1 MSVMKQEIEKSVDI
15 DETFSDDIRGLR
27 LQREKELRDN
37 SEAIALFEHGDWW
50 FAFEQDADA
59 IYEKT
64 GWQTSAKLMDEG
76 AISWMTVDYNGLA
89 ALYDMGVK
97 VQLLKPQTEVEIVD
111 WSSWED
117 YKANRLALAQQAI
130 DYLRLDNRNKEAVVN
145 VGTFP
150 VYSKE
155 DDIQTLVQVNFI
167 CFEHQDVS
175 LITDNGQSINLV
187 NGQSWNVAKG
197 MDFIIGAG
205 NILDARQAEVADEL
219 KRYGSI
225 EMQQQLKTQDLL
237 EEYSRVASQYR
248 YDHVVMEQDGFYETF
263 ADDAV
268 SMANKYQLPLWDRD
282 AGNGQVVPM
291 VMLNMEQ
298 IDRVLSLAD
307 DVLIEESNIKESR
320 DELVV
325 KPSPLNEGLHSQLQ
339 FNESGIKKTRNGNFV
354 VWARMS
360 GVDLPEKEISSDMGV
375 RFSRLSGGAEKEAVL
390 RTVLQQNYGPV
401 LSELSER
408 SQTNTVR
415 MRPTG

>member
-1 MSVMKQEIEKSVDI
+1 MSIMKQEIEKSVDI
-15 DETFSDDIRGLR
+15 DETFSDDIRALR
-27 LQREKELRDN
+27 LQREKDLRGN
-37 SEAIALFEHGDWW
+37 SETIALFEHGDWW
-50 FAFEQDADA
+50 FAFEKDADA

-130 DYLRLDNRNKEAVVN
+130 DYLRLDNRNKEAIVN

-197 MDFIIGAG
+197 IDFIIGAG
-205 NILDARQAEVADEL
+205 NMLDARQAEVADEL

-237 EEYSRVASQYR
+237 EEYCRVASQYR

-268 SMANKYQLPLWDRD
+268 LMAKKYQLPLWDRD

-339 FNESGIKKTRNGNFV
+339 FNESGIKKTRHGDYV

-360 GVDLPEKEISSDMGV
+360 GVDLPEKEISPDMGV
-375 RFSRLSGGAEKEAVL
+375 RYSRLSGGAEKEAVL
-390 RTVLQQNYGPV
+390 RTVLQQNYGSV

-415 MRPTG
+415 MSPTG

>member
-15 DETFSDDIRGLR
+15 DETFSDDIRALR

-130 DYLRLDNRNKEAVVN
+130 DYLRLDNRNKEAIVN

-155 DDIQTLVQVNFI
+155 DDIQTLDQVNFI

-197 MDFIIGAG
+197 MDYIIGAG

-237 EEYSRVASQYR
+237 EEYSRVVSQYR

-268 SMANKYQLPLWDRD
+268 SMAKKYQLPLWDRD

-325 KPSPLNEGLHSQLQ
+325 KPSPLNEGLHSQLK

-360 GVDLPEKEISSDMGV
+360 GVDLPEKEISPDMGV
-375 RFSRLSGGAEKEAVL
+375 RYSRLSGGAEKEAVL
-390 RTVLQQNYGPV
+390 RTVLQQNYGSV

>member
-15 DETFSDDIRGLR
+15 DETFSDEICALR

-111 WSSWED
+111 WASWED

-197 MDFIIGAG
+197 MDYIIGAG
-205 NILDARQAEVADEL
+205 NILDARHAEVADEL

-237 EEYSRVASQYR
+237 EEYSRAVSQYR

-268 SMANKYQLPLWDRD
+268 SMAKKYQLPLWDRD
-282 AGNGQVVPM
+282 AGNGQVVPV

-298 IDRVLSLAD
+298 IDRILSISD

-320 DELVV
+320 EELVL

-339 FNESGIKKTRNGNFV
+339 FNESGIKKTRSGDYV

-360 GVDLPEKEISSDMGV
+360 GVDLPEKEISLDMGV
-375 RFSRLSGGAEKEAVL
+375 RYSRLSGGAEKEAVL
-390 RTVLQQNYGPV
+390 RTVLQQNYGSV